1 MNKEGK
7 PYFGQSIELNY
18 QNCELY
24 FSNIAGTKNQTV
36 YDCINSN
43 VNQDEL
49 ITNMEIPLLS
59 VKVDVKDRLYDV
71 WINYFFEEKFKSLSE
86 EKVQA
91 IRNTMPKLMVVEE
104 FISGQEMVF
113 YTIPEFLL
121 NQWFLY
127 AEMYYKNELT
137 LSELEGWEKK
147 YYVEIMIK
155 DRLK

>member
-1 MNKEGK
+1 M
-7 PYFGQSIELNY
+7 
-18 QNCELY
+18 LY
-24 FSNIAGTKNQTV
+24 FSNIDGTKNQTV

-49 ITNMEIPLLS
+49 ITHMEIPLLS

-86 EKVQA
+86 EKIQA
-91 IRNTMPKLMVVEE
+91 IRNTMPKLMVLEE
-104 FISGQEMVF
+104 FVSKQEMVF

-147 YYVEIMIK
+147 YYVEIMKK

>member
-18 QNCELY
+18 PNCELY
-24 FSNIAGTKNQTV
+24 FSNIDGTKNQTV

-104 FISGQEMVF
+104 FISEQEMVF